1 MLQSERFVLENVPLF
16 DQFSL
21 SNELEELT
29 TKMQFASQMQAVMHL
44 QAHQHTQARYG
55 LKA

>member
-1 MLQSERFVLENVPLF
+1 LF

-55 LKA
+55 LKAWSMKAQFD